1 MTPPDII
8 NISWPRKTQP
18 PVSCGHL
25 GPFLAAVLLMI
36 LSGPLMAPV
45 VEWMFR

>member
-8 NISWPRKTQP
+8 NVSWPRKPQP
-18 PVSCGHL
+18 PAPCGHL
-25 GPFLAAVLLMI
+25 APFLTAVLLMI

-45 VEWMFR
+45 VEWMCR